1 VEHGPTEDPPTTRE
15 DEPARGWLSEE
26 GAGPISQ
33 LSVFLVPHTHW
44 DREWYRPFQSFRISL
59 VDVVDEV
66 LDRLEADERLRFTLD
81 GQLATVDDYLEIR
94 PEAEER
100 IRALVRSG
108 RLAIGPWQTLMDEF
122 LVDGETTLRNLE
134 AGLRRAEQFGSAM
147 RVGYL
152 PDMFGHV
159 AQMPQILR
167 AAGIETA
174 VVWRGV
180 PAAVDF
186 HRFVWEGLDGSA
198 VVAEYLP
205 AGYDNAAYLFDV
217 PGPVDLR
224 LFEERFSPWFRGDPV
239 LGMVGTDHMPL
250 APAFSER
257 VLDGATVGTLADYLA
272 GASQEGLSH
281 WRGEMR
287 SGARANLLPGV
298 VSARIDLKAACARA
312 ERWLERYAEPLQAL
326 YGGDWPEPFL
336 AQAWT
341 RMFQNSAHDSICGC
355 SADEVSAQVLVRYAE
370 AEQIGRELAQR
381 AVARIASDV
390 PRGAF
395 AVVNPSPHE
404 RSDLVE
410 LDVVVPADWEA
421 VELELPDGSRVPTQ
435 EIGRE
440 EPLLWETTL
449 VGAEVPVA
457 IARRLHGRELFGRVV
472 NGFRIEDGR
481 ATLEVGDEPD
491 PEWLDVEALTR
502 EVTFATAEGEWTLR
516 VVAQPKRT
524 VIASV
529 TAPPLG
535 WTSVRPV
542 RVLGSDPR
550 TCPSMDVSQL
560 TRIVRGG
567 DVGDSYNYAPPP
579 DDVLVEAALDERFVT
594 IEEGPLRRVD
604 VLHRTYMWDGLRVE
618 TRTRFEQ
625 RADEPFVR
633 IRIEFDNPCDD
644 QRVRVHVTLREPANR
659 SYAEGQYGIVERG
672 LEPEGGYGEVAIP
685 TYPAAAFVAAGGVAL
700 LLDHVTEYEVAG
712 NELALTVLRSTG
724 LISRIHHPWRED
736 PAGPALPI
744 PAAQLHGRRS
754 FSFAYLPS
762 DEALLEQAEHYRHPF
777 LTTRGTAEDGELRS
791 RTGPV
796 LESGPSVVLTA
807 YHPERARIVNESPDT
822 QAVRFAGQ
830 QMELRPWEIRT
841 VPL

>member
-1 VEHGPTEDPPTTRE
+1 M
-15 DEPARGWLSEE
+15 
-26 GAGPISQ
+26 
-33 LSVFLVPHTHW
+33 
-44 DREWYRPFQSFRISL
+44 
-59 VDVVDEV
+59 

-100 IRALVRSG
+100 IRALVVSG

-147 RVGYL
+147 AVGYL
-152 PDMFGHV
+152 PDMFGHI
-159 AQMPQILR
+159 AQMPQILS

-217 PGPVDLR
+217 PGSVDLD

-250 APAFSER
+250 ARAFSER
-257 VLDGATVGTLADYLA
+257 VDGATVGTLADYLA
-272 GASQEGLSH
+272 GAAPEGLSH

-336 AQAWT
+336 AQAWA

-370 AEQIGRELAQR
+370 AEQIARELAQR
-381 AVARIASDV
+381 AVAGIASEV
-390 PRGAF
+390 PHGAF

-410 LDVVVPADWEA
+410 LEVVVPDDWKA
-421 VELELPDGSRVPTQ
+421 VELELPDGSRIPTQ
-435 EIGRE
+435 EIGRQE
-440 EPLLWETTL
+440 SLLWETKL

-481 ATLEVGDEPD
+481 AILEVGDEPD
-491 PEWLDVEALTR
+491 PEWLDVEQLAR

-524 VIASV
+524 VVASV

-542 RVLGSDPR
+542 RVSGSDPR
-550 TCPSMDVSQL
+550 TCPSRDVSQL

-567 DVGDSYNYAPPP
+567 DAGDSYNYAPPP
-579 DDVLVEAALDERFVT
+579 DDVLVESALDERFVT

-618 TRTRFEQ
+618 TQTRFEQ

-644 QRVRVHVTLREPANR
+644 QRVRVHVPLREPADR
-659 SYAEGQYGIVERG
+659 SYAEGQFGVVERG

-685 TYPAAAFVAAGGVAL
+685 TYPASAFVAAGGIAL

-712 NELALTVLRSTG
+712 DELALTVLRSTG

-744 PAAQLHGRRS
+744 PAAQMRGQQS
-754 FSFAYLPS
+754 FAFAYLPS
-762 DEALLEQAEHYRHPF
+762 DEALLEQAERYRHSF
-777 LTTRGTAEDGELRS
+777 MTANGTAEDGDLLS

-807 YHPERARIVNESPDT
+807 YQPGRARIVNEGPDP

-830 QMELRPWEIRT
+830 QLELRPWEIRT
-841 VPL
+841 ISL

>member
-1 VEHGPTEDPPTTRE
+1 
-15 DEPARGWLSEE
+15 
-26 GAGPISQ
+26 
-33 LSVFLVPHTHW
+33 
-44 DREWYRPFQSFRISL
+44 
-59 VDVVDEV
+59 V

-100 IRALVRSG
+100 IRALVMSG

-134 AGLRRAEQFGSAM
+134 AGLARAQDFGSAM

-152 PDMFGHV
+152 PDMFGHI

-167 AAGIETA
+167 LAGIETA
-174 VVWRGV
+174 LVWRGV
-180 PAAVDF
+180 PGAVDF
-186 HRFVWEGLDGSA
+186 HRFVWEGLDGSS

-224 LFEERFSPWFRGDPV
+224 VFEERFSLWFRGDPV
-239 LGMVGTDHMPL
+239 LGMVGADHMPL
-250 APAFSER
+250 APEFSER
-257 VLDGATVGTLADYLA
+257 VLDGAAVGTLADYLA
-272 GASQEGLSH
+272 SASPEGLSH
-281 WRGEMR
+281 WHGEMR

-298 VSARIDLKAACARA
+298 VSARIDLKAACAHA

-326 YGGDWPEPFL
+326 YGGEWPEPFL

-355 SADEVSAQVLVRYAE
+355 SVDEVSAQVLVRYAE

-381 AVARIASDV
+381 AVARVASEV

-395 AVVNPSPHE
+395 AIVNPSPHE

-410 LDVVVPADWEA
+410 LEVVAPEDWQA

-435 EIGRE
+435 EIDRQ
-440 EPLLWETTL
+440 EPLLWETKL

-481 ATLEVGDEPD
+481 ATLEVGDEAD
-491 PEWLDVEALTR
+491 PEWLDVEELVR
-502 EVTFATAEGEWTLR
+502 EVTFATAEGDWTLR

-524 VIASV
+524 VVASV

-535 WTSVRPV
+535 WTSVRPAHV
-542 RVLGSDPR
+542 SGSDPR

-579 DDVLVEAALDERFVT
+579 EDVLVETPLDERFVT

-604 VLHRTYMWDGLRVE
+604 VLHRTYVWDGRRVD
-618 TRTRFEQ
+618 TQTHFEQ
-625 RADEPFVR
+625 RAAEPFIR

-644 QRVRVHVTLREPANR
+644 QRVRVHVPLREPADR
-659 SYAEGQYGIVERG
+659 SYAEGQYGVVERG

-700 LLDHVTEYEVAG
+700 LLDHVTEYEVVG
-712 NELALTVLRSTG
+712 GELALTVLRSTG

-744 PAAQLHGRRS
+744 PAAQLRGPHS

-762 DEALLEQAEHYRHPF
+762 DEALLEQAERYRHPF
-777 LTTRGTAEDGELRS
+777 LTAPGTAEGGDLRS

-796 LESGPSVVLTA
+796 LEGGPGVVLTA
-807 YHPERARIVNESPDT
+807 YQPRRARIVNESPDAH
-822 QAVRFAGQ
+822 AVRFAGQ
-830 QMELRPWEIRT
+830 QLELRPWEIRT
-841 VPL
+841 VLL

>member
-1 VEHGPTEDPPTTRE
+1 
-15 DEPARGWLSEE
+15 
-26 GAGPISQ
+26 
-33 LSVFLVPHTHW
+33 
-44 DREWYRPFQSFRISL
+44 
-59 VDVVDEV
+59 V

-81 GQLATVDDYLEIR
+81 GQMATVDDYLEIR
-94 PEAEER
+94 PEGEKR
-100 IRALVRSG
+100 IRALVRSR

-122 LVDGETTLRNLE
+122 LVDGETMLRNLE

-167 AAGIETA
+167 AAGIDTA

-224 LFEERFSPWFRGDPV
+224 LFEERFSTWFRGDPL

-250 APAFSER
+250 VRAFSER
-257 VLDGATVGTLADYLA
+257 VPDGATVGTLADYLA
-272 GASQEGLSH
+272 DASPAGLSH
-281 WRGEMR
+281 WHGELR

-298 VSARIDLKAACARA
+298 VSARVDLKAACARA

-336 AQAWT
+336 AQAWA
-341 RMFQNSAHDSICGC
+341 RMFENSAHDSICGC

-381 AVARIASDV
+381 AVARIASEV
-390 PRGAF
+390 PRGSF
-395 AVVNPSPHE
+395 AVVNPSPYE

-410 LDVVVPADWEA
+410 LELVVPDDWEA
-421 VELELPDGSRVPTQ
+421 VELELPDGSRAPTQ
-435 EIGRE
+435 ELGRQ
-440 EPLLWETTL
+440 EPLLWETKL
-449 VGAEVPVA
+449 VGAEVPAA
-457 IARRLHGRELFGRVV
+457 IARRLHGRELFGRIV

-491 PEWLDVEALTR
+491 PESLDVEELAR

-524 VIASV
+524 VVASV

-542 RVLGSDPR
+542 RVSGSDPR
-550 TCPSMDVSQL
+550 TCPSVDVSQL

-567 DVGDSYNYAPPP
+567 DAGDSYNYAPPP
-579 DDVLVEAALDERFVT
+579 GDVLVEAPLDERFVT
-594 IEEGPLRRVD
+594 IEEGPLRLVY
-604 VLHRTYMWDGLRVE
+604 VLHRTYMWDGQRVE
-618 TRTRFEQ
+618 TQTHFEQ

-644 QRVRVHVTLREPANR
+644 QRIRVHVPLREPADR
-659 SYAEGQYGIVERG
+659 SYAEGQFAVVERG

-700 LLDHVTEYEVAG
+700 LLDHVTEYEVDG
-712 NELALTVLRSTG
+712 DELALTVLRSTG

-736 PAGPALPI
+736 PAGPALPT
-744 PAAQLHGRRS
+744 PAAQLHGPRS
-754 FSFAYLPS
+754 FSFAYLPN
-762 DEALLEQAEHYRHPF
+762 DEALLERAERYRHPF
-777 LTTRGTAEDGELRS
+777 LTAPGTAEHRDLRS
-791 RTGPV
+791 RTGPI

-807 YHPERARIVNESPDT
+807 YQPGRARIVNQGPDP
-822 QAVRFAGQ
+822 QRVRFAEQ
-830 QMELRPWEIRT
+830 QLELRPWEIRT

>member
-1 VEHGPTEDPPTTRE
+1 M
-15 DEPARGWLSEE
+15 
-26 GAGPISQ
+26 
-33 LSVFLVPHTHW
+33 
-44 DREWYRPFQSFRISL
+44 
-59 VDVVDEV
+59 
-66 LDRLEADERLRFTLD
+66 
-81 GQLATVDDYLEIR
+81 DDYLEIR
-94 PEAEER
+94 PEAEDR
-100 IRALVRSG
+100 IRALVQSG

-134 AGLRRAEQFGSAM
+134 AGLQRAEHFGSAM

-152 PDMFGHV
+152 PDMFGHI

-180 PAAVDF
+180 PAAVGF
-186 HRFVWEGLDGSA
+186 HRFVWEGLDGST

-205 AGYDNAAYLFDV
+205 AGYGNAAYLFDV
-217 PGPVDLR
+217 PGVVDVHT
-224 LFEERFSPWFRGDPV
+224 FEENFSPWFGGDPI

-250 APAFSER
+250 ARDFSAR
-257 VLDGATVGTLADYLA
+257 VPDGASVGTLADYLA
-272 GASQEGLSH
+272 GASSEGLES

-287 SGARANLLPGV
+287 SASRANLLPGV

-312 ERWLERYAEPLQAL
+312 ERWVERYAEPLQTL

-381 AVARIASDV
+381 AVARIASEI
-390 PRGAF
+390 PRIAF
-395 AVVNPSPHE
+395 AVVNPSPRE

-410 LDVVVPADWEA
+410 LEVVVPDEWEA
-421 VELELPDGSRVPTQ
+421 IELELPDGSRVPTQ
-435 EIGRE
+435 EIARQ
-440 EPLLWETTL
+440 EPLLWETKL

-457 IARRLHGRELFGRVV
+457 IARRLHGRELFGRIV

-491 PEWLDVEALTR
+491 PEWLDVEQLAR
-502 EVTFATAEGEWTLR
+502 EVTFATAEGEWNLR
-516 VVAQPKRT
+516 VIAQPKRT
-524 VIASV
+524 VVASV
-529 TAPPLG
+529 TAPALG

-542 RVLGSDPR
+542 PVSGSDPK
-550 TCPSMDVSQL
+550 TWPSIDVSQL

-579 DDVLVEAALDERFVT
+579 DDVLVEAPLDERFVT
-594 IEEGPLRRVD
+594 LEGPLRRVD
-604 VLHRTYMWDGLRVE
+604 VLHRTYVWDEVRVE
-618 TRTRFEQ
+618 TQTRFEQ
-625 RADEPFVR
+625 RAGEPFVR

-644 QRVRVHVTLREPANR
+644 QRVRVHVPLREPADR
-659 SYAEGQYGIVERG
+659 SFAEGQFGIVERG

-685 TYPAAAFVAAGGVAL
+685 TYPAAAFVAAGGIAL

-712 NELALTVLRSTG
+712 DELALTVLRSTG
-724 LISRIHHPWRED
+724 LISRLHHPWRED
-736 PAGPALPI
+736 PAGPAVPI
-744 PAAQLHGRRS
+744 PAAQLRGPRS

-762 DEALLEQAEHYRHPF
+762 DQALIEQAERYRHPF
-777 LTTRGTAEDGELRS
+777 LTAHGTAADGDLRS

-796 LESGPSVVLTA
+796 LESNPSVVLTA
-807 YHPERARIVNESPDT
+807 YQPGRARIVNESPDP

-830 QMELRPWEIRT
+830 QLELRPWEIRT
-841 VPL
+841 IPL